1 MPPIYHDKKA
11 TTAAAD
17 RVEQGLAGP
26 RKGIQKQQW
35 DGRGGVGRE
44 CGKIMSMYE
53 TRCVQLTD
61 TFLLFCFFFYSGCLS
76 VLKLTNLLFGWFVS
90 FFPETGFL
98 CVTEPWLS

>member
-26 RKGIQKQQW
+26 RKGIQEQQW

-61 TFLLFCFFFYSGCLS
+61 TFLLFCFFFIQGVSLSSNSQIYSLVGSL
-76 VLKLTNLLFGWFVS
+76 VFFLRRDFFV
-90 FFPETGFL
+90 
-98 CVTEPWLS
+98 